1 MDGYKSKSVST
12 AYIDMLQFV
21 STNGSKFNNIVSIA
35 LYNWS

>member
-12 AYIDMLQFV
+12 AYIDMHQFV